1 MAKLGKERIEET
13 SRRYDSAVIVD
24 TGDPVWDKELK
35 MVIHGSPVIDGR
47 VRFNTQTF
55 AIYNPMKT
63 EMVKLFKPIY
73 NSDEVLQGV
82 IIDKLMIITTKLYF
96 MPTADMA
103 KHMTMSEINSEEFP
117 SIVVKDNDNAEKV
130 HFDVLHDKAFRV
142 ILDDNLIW
150 YNDTKKFIS
159 MNERV
164 ELSIKFCSTNNN
176 VHAMYDRVIRKNT
189 KYIFMKL
196 HPKFIRIHQVLDLD
210 DVLGFHVYL
219 LKHKVHYKLDK
230 VKTYRKALR
239 NLLDFYPKELY
250 IAIMLKMGVKQKI
263 IDGLKVKEKIIE
275 YYIDQLMK
283 DNPTNYNN
291 YNFLDKIVE
300 GGLNKNGAFKD

>member
-13 SRRYDSAVIVD
+13 ARRYDSAVIVD
-24 TGDPVWDKELK
+24 TGDPVWDKELRLT
-35 MVIHGSPVIDGR
+35 IHGSPVIDGR

-55 AIYNPMKT
+55 AIYNPMKG

-73 NSDEVLQGV
+73 NSDGILQGI
-82 IIDKLMIITTKLYF
+82 IIDKLMIVQTKLYF

-103 KHMTMSEINSEEFP
+103 KHMTMEEINSEKFP

-130 HFDVLHDKAFRV
+130 HFDVLHDKAYRV

-150 YNDTKKFIS
+150 HNDTKKFIS

-164 ELSIKFCSTNNN
+164 ELSIRFCSTNNN
-176 VHAMYDRVIRKNT
+176 VHTMYDKVIRKNT

-196 HPKFIRIHQVLDLD
+196 HPKFIRMHNVLDTN
-210 DVLGFHVYL
+210 DVVGFHVFL
-219 LKHKVHYKLDK
+219 LKHRVHYKLDK

-250 IAIMLKMGVKQKI
+250 MAILTKTGVKQKV
-263 IDGLKVKEKIIE
+263 IDGLKVKDKIIE
-275 YYIDQLMK
+275 YYIDHLLK
-283 DNPTNYNN
+283 DTPTNYNN

-300 GGLNKNGAFKD
+300 GGLNTNEAFRD